1 MPFFFALK
9 NANYVFQYILFK
21 CIFPFQILE
30 PPRFIQKPSPVVVL
44 RKGQSTIFECQVA
57 GTPKIHVAWYFDG
70 NEVFDSDKYEISLVD
85 NIATIKINNAMVE
98 DSGTYICEARND
110 AGSKSCS
117 TELKVKG

>member
-1 MPFFFALK
+1 MLFSISFLNAFFPL
-9 NANYVFQYILFK
+9 
-21 CIFPFQILE
+21 QILE

-44 RKGQSTIFECQVA
+44 RKGQSTTFECQVA

-70 NEVFDSDKYEISLVD
+70 NEVFDSDKYEISFVD
-85 NIATIKINNAMVE
+85 NIATIKIINAMVE